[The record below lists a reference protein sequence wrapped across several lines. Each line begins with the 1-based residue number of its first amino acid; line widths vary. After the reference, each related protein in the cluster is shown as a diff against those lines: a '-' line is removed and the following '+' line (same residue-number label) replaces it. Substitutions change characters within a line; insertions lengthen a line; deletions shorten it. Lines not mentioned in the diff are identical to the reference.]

1 MMVVSEEGQLGVLD
15 KETALAKAREAGL
28 DLVLIN
34 PQADPPVA
42 KIVSWSKF
50 KYEQT
55 KKRKSQKANKS
66 EVKEMWFKPFIEDG
80 DLQHKLEQIKEFL
93 KKGNKVKVTVRA
105 KGRSPRDKMQE
116 VMNKVIEQLA
126 EVGEPEGLNKFEG
139 RNIATY
145 IKPKH

>member
-1 MMVVSEEGQLGVLD
+1 MVVSEEGQLGVLD

-80 DLQHKLEQIKEFL
+80 DLQHKVEQIKEFL

-116 VMNKVIEQLA
+116 VMNKVIELLA
-126 EVGEPEGLNKFEG
+126 ESGEPEGMNKFEG

>member
-1 MMVVSEEGQLGVLD
+1 MVVSEEEGQLGLMD
-15 KETALAKAREAGL
+15 KEAALAKAREAGL

-34 PQADPPVA
+34 PQSDPPVA

-66 EVKEMWFKPFIEDG
+66 EVKEMWFKPFIEDS
-80 DLQHKLEQIKEFL
+80 DLQHKVERVAEFL
-93 KKGNKVKVTVRA
+93 KKGSKVKITVRA
-105 KGRSPRDKMQE
+105 KGRSPRDKMEE
-116 VMNKVIEQLA
+116 VMKKVIELLA
-126 EVGEPEGLNKFEG
+126 EAGEPEGNNKFEG